1 MQKNLQ
7 FCRLPKWHFLEALSF
22 FCHFGAICSNICKTS
37 EIIRKIAEK
46 WQKWQCLEKNHFFA
60 TCKIV
65 IFLSFFW
72 GSCGGFFVIFLSFW
86 RGFSKI
92 LKSIK
97 FFEKWHKNDK
107 KYGSASGKMQFL
119 QPAKLSFFLVI
130 FWCNFCQKNWKRT
143 TFREK
148 CNFCNLQKLQK
159 IQIKRQTKTQIQMTK
174 MTIKMTDK
182 LEMTKMTNKWKT
194 KLKLLKNDNKNDK
207 WQIKYFDFFDLCLPK
222 FLLTLIASLSG
233 E

>member
-1 MQKNLQ
+1 MTKIWQVCRLQKWHFSRGIVTFFCHFGAIFSKMCKHIKNYSENSRKMTKKCKNLQ

-46 WQKWQCLEKNHFFA
+46 WQKRQYLEKNHFFA

-119 QPAKLSFFLVI
+119 QPAKLSFF
-130 FWCNFCQKNWKRT
+130 WS
-143 TFREK
+143 
-148 CNFCNLQKLQK
+148 
-159 IQIKRQTKTQIQMTK
+159 
-174 MTIKMTDK
+174 
-182 LEMTKMTNKWKT
+182 
-194 KLKLLKNDNKNDK
+194 
-207 WQIKYFDFFDLCLPK
+207 FFDAISVRKIGKGQRFEKNAIFATCK
-222 FLLTLIASLSG
+222 NYKKYK
-233 E
+233 